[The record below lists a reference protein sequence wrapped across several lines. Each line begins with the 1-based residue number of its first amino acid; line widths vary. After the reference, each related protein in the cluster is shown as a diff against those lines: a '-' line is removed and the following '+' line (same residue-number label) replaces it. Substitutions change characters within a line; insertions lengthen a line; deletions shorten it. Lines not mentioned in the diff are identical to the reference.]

1 MNLEEKIKQLEE
13 ELANAKKQLEVSKN
27 VKINTVEDAF
37 NIVKPK
43 FFVNYDSLIMNDI
56 DIDFRLGQI
65 NISTE
70 KRAKQIKALIQLH
83 LVADAFN
90 MYKERDGD
98 QYFID
103 INLDV
108 EKLYE
113 MPTATIMP
121 IFNRIEDAQTAKTN
135 FGRLFK
141 ELYMLD

>member
-37 NIVKPK
+37 YLVNPK
-43 FFVNYDSLIMNDI
+43 FFINFDSLIVNDNDMN
-56 DIDFRLGQI
+56 FRLGQI

-70 KRAKQIKALIQLH
+70 KRAKQIRALIQLH
-83 LVADAFN
+83 LIADAFN

-108 EKLYE
+108 DKLYE

-121 IFNRIEDAQTAKTN
+121 IFNRKEDAQTAKTN

>member
-90 MYKERDGD
+90 MISVKTGD
-98 QYFID
+98 QYFVD
-103 INLDV
+103 FNLKICIV
-108 EKLYE
+108 YE
-113 MPTATIMP
+113 RPTLTIMP
-121 IFNRIEDAQTAKTN
+121 IFNRIEDAEQATIH

-141 ELYMLD
+141 ELFMLH